1 MDSDTAIHLTSQAM
15 LLCLTISAPVVLV
28 AAAVGLLVSFVQAIT
43 SMQEQTISQAAKMTA
58 VTVVLLLG
66 ASWGGTLIL
75 RFAQSIMAMIST
87 PT

>member
-15 LLCLTISAPVVLV
+15 LLCLLISAP
-28 AAAVGLLVSFVQAIT
+28 
-43 SMQEQTISQAAKMTA
+43 
-58 VTVVLLLG
+58 VVLLLG

-75 RFAQSIMAMIST
+75 RFAQSIMALIST